1 MAQPAAVSKTFFLRS
16 ARLVLDRNA
25 IASSHASIRRTCP
38 NNLSAWNKKR
48 WFSLPP
54 HQLVGM
60 PSLSPTMEAGQIAK
74 WNKETGD
81 TFQAGDVFCEIQTDK
96 ATVDFEAQDD
106 GIIAKILT
114 PAGSADVKCGDPIMV
129 IVQEPDDVAAFQNY
143 AVSSSS
149 SSSSNIPVA
158 EPTSA
163 TGVAAPPPVASPPS
177 VASAA
182 TTAATTTTTTTTSAG
197 KLIASPLA
205 FKLAKELGKDIS
217 AIQGT
222 GPGGRV
228 LADDVKE
235 YIPMVSTP
243 NTATTTTILPERPI
257 VPSPTILSV
266 PALPVVGSG
275 FVDYPLAPSAMES
288 AARLTQAKRNIPHYY
303 LTIDL
308 KLDAMLQLRSSLTN
322 TKSSSAASTTI
333 SLNDLLLK
341 AAACAMKAVPE
352 ANASWMDTFVR
363 VYDNVDINVVVNGGY
378 TPLIRNVHQ
387 KGLVQIG
394 TEFTTLLEKANEH
407 TLEREDCAVGTF
419 TVVNLGSYGIKSAA
433 PIIFEPQACL
443 LAFGAAENRIV
454 PNTNSEDSI
463 YQQAV
468 MMTATLSCDHRVIDG
483 AVGAQWLSAF
493 KSHVENPNT
502 LLL

>member
-1 MAQPAAVSKTFFLRS
+1 M
-16 ARLVLDRNA
+16 
-25 IASSHASIRRTCP
+25 
-38 NNLSAWNKKR
+38 
-48 WFSLPP
+48 PP

-106 GIIAKILT
+106 GIIAKILA
-114 PAGSADVKCGDPIMV
+114 PAGSADVKCGDPIVV

-143 AVSSSS
+143 AVS

-163 TGVAAPPPVASPPS
+163 TGVAAPPPAVTAPPPVAS
-177 VASAA
+177 
-182 TTAATTTTTTTTSAG
+182 TTTTTTTTSAG

-243 NTATTTTILPERPI
+243 NTATTTKILPERPI
-257 VPSPTILSV
+257 
-266 PALPVVGSG
+266 VGSG

-407 TLEREDCAVGTF
+407 TLEREDYAVGTF

-433 PIIFEPQACL
+433 SIIFEPQACL
-443 LAFGAAENRIV
+443 LTFGAAENRIV

-502 LLL
+502 LLF

>member
-1 MAQPAAVSKTFFLRS
+1 MLPHHFFKAGLWQFFFLQHRYIQ
-16 ARLVLDRNA
+16 VYH
-25 IASSHASIRRTCP
+25 SHAIFRRTCP

-48 WFSLPP
+48 WFSMPP

-106 GIIAKILT
+106 GIIVKILA

-149 SSSSNIPVA
+149 SNIPVA

-163 TGVAAPPPVASPPS
+163 TGVAAPPPAVTAPPPVAS
-177 VASAA
+177 
-182 TTAATTTTTTTTSAG
+182 TTTTTTTTSAG

-243 NTATTTTILPERPI
+243 NTATTTKILPERPI
-257 VPSPTILSV
+257 
-266 PALPVVGSG
+266 VGSG

-322 TKSSSAASTTI
+322 TKSSSTASTTI

-407 TLEREDCAVGTF
+407 TLEREDYAVGTF

-433 PIIFEPQACL
+433 SIIFEPQACL
-443 LAFGAAENRIV
+443 LTFGAAENRIV

-502 LLL
+502 LLF

>member
-1 MAQPAAVSKTFFLRS
+1 MQ
-16 ARLVLDRNA
+16 
-25 IASSHASIRRTCP
+25 
-38 NNLSAWNKKR
+38 
-48 WFSLPP
+48 
-54 HQLVGM
+54 
-60 PSLSPTMEAGQIAK
+60 AGQISK
-74 WNKETGD
+74 WNKATGD

-106 GIIAKILT
+106 GIIAKILA
-114 PAGSADVKCGDPIMV
+114 PAGTTDVQCGEPIMV

-143 AVSSSS
+143 AVPTSSSTSSSS
-149 SSSSNIPVA
+149 SSSSDPVA
-158 EPTSA
+158 ESTS
-163 TGVAAPPPVASPPS
+163 VAAPPPVAAPPLM
-177 VASAA
+177 VAS
-182 TTAATTTTTTTTSAG
+182 TTTTTTSTTANAG
-197 KLIASPLA
+197 KVIASPLA

-235 YIPMVSTP
+235 YIPLSS
-243 NTATTTTILPERPI
+243 TATTTTILPERTM
-257 VPSPTILSV
+257 VPSSTILSV
-266 PALPVVGSG
+266 PTTSAPVVGSG
-275 FVDYPLAPSAMES
+275 FVDYPLPLSAMEA

-308 KLDAMLQLRSSLTN
+308 KLDALLQLRSSLRN
-322 TKSSSAASTTI
+322 IQSASTTTTI

-341 AAACAMKAVPE
+341 AAACAMKTVPE

-363 VYDNVDINVVVNGGY
+363 VYDNVDINVVVTGGY

-387 KGLVQIG
+387 KGLIQIG
-394 TEFTTLLEKANEH
+394 TEFTTLLEKANQH
-407 TLEREDCAVGTF
+407 TLENDDCAMGTF

-454 PNTNSEDSI
+454 PNTNSDVDSV